1 MWNYSRLSPLA
12 VGRKNV
18 ELLTMWEGRKN
29 VELHNS
35 PTGSR
40 QEECGTT
47 HNSPT
52 GSRQVE
58 LRMAGRMWN
67 YSQLSPLG
75 VGRKNVELH
84 TTPHWE

>member
-1 MWNYSRLSPLA
+1 MWNYSQLSHWD

-18 ELLTMWEGRKN
+18 ELLTA
-29 VELHNS
+29 L

-52 GSRQVE
+52 GSRQE
-58 LRMAGRMWN
+58 ERG
-67 YSQLSPLG
+67 
-75 VGRKNVELH
+75 
-84 TTPHWE
+84 TTHGSPHWE